1 MTCADIVGTCHHGG
15 HRRRWPARASDLEP
29 LVLEVELA
37 LDAVHDVVGD
47 RAVVAQGDDRPP
59 LGLEHLADE
68 PLVGGRAVLVAVV
81 LDLAGARLQPPA
93 AVVVEAGH
101 ALDRV
106 VARPLLAPPLPPPC
120 ARPPR
125 PAAPRARLLG

>member
-1 MTCADIVGTCHHGG
+1 MTCADIVGTSHHGG

-47 RAVVAQGDDRPP
+47 RAVVAQPDDRAP
-59 LGLEHLADE
+59 LRLEHLADE
-68 PLVGGRAVLVAVV
+68 ALVGGRAVLVAVV
-81 LDLAGARLQPPA
+81 LDLAGARLEPAA
-93 AVVVEAGH
+93 AVVVETGH

-106 VARPLLAPPLPPPC
+106 VARPLLAAELLEPC
-120 ARPPR
+120 
-125 PAAPRARLLG
+125 

>member
-47 RAVVAQGDDRPP
+47 RAVVAQPDDRAP
-59 LGLEHLADE
+59 LRLEHLADE
-68 PLVGGRAVLVAVV
+68 ALVGGRAVFVAVV
-81 LDLAGARLQPPA
+81 LDLAGARLEPAA
-93 AVVVEAGH
+93 AVVVEAP
-101 ALDRV
+101 AAPDPAA
-106 VARPLLAPPLPPPC
+106 ARPL
-120 ARPPR
+120 
-125 PAAPRARLLG
+125 PAAELLEPRERRLRRGEPGAQLL